1 MMPKPITPAKAPLQI
16 LYEDEHLLAV
26 NKPAMLLVHRSAIA
40 SAETDFLIDRL
51 RAQLGSNPFLI
62 HRLDRATS
70 GVVLLAKSHE
80 IAGELGKQF
89 MGRTLSKHYLAV
101 VRGWPEPEGIIDYA
115 LPDVRDTSPRKP
127 AYTSYRR
134 LATVEVPLELSRY
147 PQQRYALVEVQPKT
161 GRYRQIRKHFH
172 HISHHIIGDTSHG
185 RGDHNRLFRIHYAT
199 HRMLLHAWRLDF
211 LHPCGAAP
219 MHIEAPLDVSWTRIL
234 ERFAWAS
241 ALPYAIPGAN
251 S

>member
-1 MMPKPITPAKAPLQI
+1 MTATITAKAAVSLEI

-26 NKPAMLLVHRSAIA
+26 NKPAGLLVHRSAIA
-40 SAETDFLIDRL
+40 SDETDFLVDRL

-70 GVVLLAKSHE
+70 GVVLLAKNRE

-89 MGRTLSKHYLAV
+89 MARTVDKRYLAV
-101 VRGWPEPEGIIDYA
+101 VRGWPEESGIIDYP

-127 AYTSYRR
+127 ASTSYRR
-134 LATVEVPLELSRY
+134 LATVEVALEMGRY
-147 PQQRYALVEVQPKT
+147 PQQRYALIEAMPET
-161 GRYRQIRKHFH
+161 GRYRQIRKHCH

-185 RGDHNRLFRIHYAT
+185 RGDHNRLFRIHYAM

-211 LHPCGAAP
+211 THPVQMSP
-219 MHIEAPLDVSWTRIL
+219 LHIEAPVDASWQKIL
-234 ERFAWAS
+234 ERFEWSGALRHAADAAS
-241 ALPYAIPGAN
+241 